1 MRKVATVKYAFIK
14 SKHFFCLLF
23 SWRDGSIFVSISLEI
38 HSSQVWSKS
47 ICFSNM
53 FTPQTNT
60 GTRTSKQPT
69 HKHTKNTTH
78 DFSAPPLLQESFTQP
93 SQTAK
98 TLAKKRHDKDFEKNH
113 TLNKSIP
120 TFLTAQTPKPHIC
133 NATTGRF
140 TIPWVFVTSGCHFI

>member
-1 MRKVATVKYAFIK
+1 MRKVATVKNTLLLK
-14 SKHFFCLLF
+14 TKKCLLF
-23 SWRDGSIFVSISLEI
+23 SWRDGSIFVSIRLEI
-38 HSSQVWSKS
+38 HSSQVWSES
-47 ICFSNM
+47 ICSRICSPLKQNRWREQVNNQH
-53 FTPQTNT
+53 THTQSTQ
-60 GTRTSKQPT
+60 RTISR
-69 HKHTKNTTH
+69 HHHYCKNLSH
-78 DFSAPPLLQESFTQP
+78 NH

-98 TLAKKRHDKDFEKNH
+98 TLAKKGHDKDFEKNH